1 MRISSK
7 RSQRDLSL
15 FPFHL
20 SPVTGRG
27 DFGGKQWRCQ
37 QLVPLS
43 AGGQVEKEASLNV
56 REWIRE
62 ADYASEVRAE
72 ARRKSGA
79 GRGNFSECACSS
91 SVGVGAQCTHSHIAC
106 ACL

>member
-1 MRISSK
+1 MRIFSK

-27 DFGGKQWRCQ
+27 DFAGKQWRCQ

-72 ARRKSGA
+72 ENLEQGEGISLSAH
-79 GRGNFSECACSS
+79 
-91 SVGVGAQCTHSHIAC
+91 VVQVWV
-106 ACL
+106 